1 MGLFDIFQGRENHR
15 GWDSCSWVHLHIGR
29 VRDKIMLNVF
39 GLFGNT
45 DRSCKYMK
53 NREKGQT
60 SAEMIK
66 MVRYETT
73 AAALNFTT
81 YLLACNPDVQV
92 DVIWS
97 LRRPDQKMIFFPFV
111 LFNWN
116 RSDYHLSNYRCSH
129 LGSPSTRDW
138 RLPGKLCQLNNNFCN
153 QIQISFV
160 EEDQSKYPESK
171 LCLIFLRG
179 QMANQTM
186 TTFLTSNIWIW
197 WFCLHLYMIQT
208 NDKCLNV
215 YKYLG
220 VMRKHESISA
230 DPAAHWS
237 LGK

>member
-1 MGLFDIFQGRENHR
+1 MEMATFCVYDYQLKDVLRKMGLFDIFQGRENYR
-15 GWDSCSWVHLHIGR
+15 GWDCCSWVHLHIGR

-92 DVIWS
+92 DLIWS
-97 LRRPDQKMIFFPFV
+97 LRRSDQRIIILPFV

-116 RSDYHLSNYRCSH
+116 GSDYHIQLSTF
-129 LGSPSTRDW
+129 PF
-138 RLPGKLCQLNNNFCN
+138 RLAFNKRL
-153 QIQISFV
+153 
-160 EEDQSKYPESK
+160 
-171 LCLIFLRG
+171 
-179 QMANQTM
+179 
-186 TTFLTSNIWIW
+186 TTAW
-197 WFCLHLYMIQT
+197 
-208 NDKCLNV
+208 
-215 YKYLG
+215 
-220 VMRKHESISA
+220 
-230 DPAAHWS
+230 
-237 LGK
+237 